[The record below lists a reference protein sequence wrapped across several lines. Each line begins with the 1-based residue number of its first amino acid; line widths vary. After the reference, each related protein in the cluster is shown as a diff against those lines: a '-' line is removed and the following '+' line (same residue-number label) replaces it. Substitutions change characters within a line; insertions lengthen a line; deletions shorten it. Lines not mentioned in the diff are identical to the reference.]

1 MLKGLGGKEGSGKM
15 AFDKKSI
22 RAVIFDYGNTLVEFS
37 RKQVVVC
44 DAALADAL
52 EKHFGKPDFE
62 KLSALR
68 DRDRLAPY
76 AGDPP
81 LYRENDLVEIT
92 TAMIQELYGLDPSPE
107 QLAEILR
114 ARFEVFV
121 RIVRAEPEVYGLL
134 DRLAQRYRLGLL
146 SNYPDGD
153 AIRESLAKTGLD
165 AYFKSV
171 VVSADVHLVKPHPV
185 PFLTILD
192 DLRVRADQAVLV
204 GDNWVADVQ
213 GGKRAGLHVVMLRR
227 WETPEKLPRKP
238 GDFEPDVTIGTLSE
252 LEALLL

>member
-1 MLKGLGGKEGSGKM
+1 M

-52 EKHFGKPDFE
+52 EKHFGKPDFGR
-62 KLSALR
+62 LSAIR
-68 DRDRLAPY
+68 DRNRLAPY
-76 AGDPP
+76 SGDPP

-92 TAMIQELYGLDPSPE
+92 TSMIQELYGVDPSPE

-134 DRLAQRYRLGLL
+134 DRLSARYRLGLL

-165 AYFKSV
+165 RYFHSV
-171 VVSADVHLVKPHPV
+171 LVSADVHLVKPHPV
-185 PFLTILD
+185 PFLTLLD
-192 DLRVRADQAVLV
+192 ELRVRADHTVLV
-204 GDNWVADVQ
+204 GDNWLADVQ
-213 GGKRAGLHVVMLRR
+213 GGKRAGLNVIMMQQ
-227 WETPEKLPRKP
+227 WEAPEKLPRKP
-238 GDFEPDVTIGTLSE
+238 GDFEPDATIGKLSE

>member
-1 MLKGLGGKEGSGKM
+1 M

-44 DAALADAL
+44 DTALADVL
-52 EKHFGKPDFE
+52 EKHFGKTDLHR
-62 KLSALR
+62 LSKIR

-76 AGDPP
+76 SGDPP

-92 TAMIQELYGLDPSPE
+92 TAMIQELYGVEPSPE

-121 RIVRAEPEVYGLL
+121 RIVRAEPEVYTLL
-134 DRLAQRYRLGLL
+134 DRLAARYRLGLL

-153 AIRESLAKTGLD
+153 AIRESLGKTGLD
-165 AYFKSV
+165 RFFHAV

-185 PFLTILD
+185 PFLTMLD
-192 DLRVRADQAVLV
+192 ELRVRADHAVLV
-204 GDNWVADVQ
+204 GDNWLADVQ
-213 GGKRAGLHVVMLRR
+213 GGKRAGLHVVMVRQ
-227 WETPEKLPRKP
+227 WDPPEKLPRKP
-238 GDFEPDVTIGTLSE
+238 GDFEPDVTIGKLSE

>member
-1 MLKGLGGKEGSGKM
+1 M

-37 RKQVVVC
+37 RNQVVVC

-52 EKHFGKPDFE
+52 EKHFGKPDFDR
-62 KLSALR
+62 LSAIR
-68 DRDRLAPY
+68 DRNRLAPY
-76 AGDPP
+76 SGDPP

-107 QLAEILR
+107 QLADILR
-114 ARFEVFV
+114 SRFEVFV
-121 RIVRAEPEVYGLL
+121 RIVRAEPEVYDLL
-134 DRLAQRYRLGLL
+134 DRLAARYRLGLL

-165 AYFKSV
+165 RYFEAV

-185 PFLTILD
+185 TFLTILD
-192 DLRVRADQAVLV
+192 ELRVRADQAVLV
-204 GDNWVADVQ
+204 GDNWLADVQ
-213 GGKRAGLHVVMLRR
+213 GGKRAGLHVVLMRQ
-227 WETPEKLPRKP
+227 WETPESLPRKP
-238 GDFEPDVTIGTLSE
+238 GDYEPDAAIGKLVE
-252 LEALLL
+252 LETLLL

>member
-1 MLKGLGGKEGSGKM
+1 MALDKKGL
-15 AFDKKSI
+15 

-37 RKQVVVC
+37 RNQVVVC
-44 DAALADAL
+44 DTALADAL

-62 KLSALR
+62 KLSAIR

-76 AGDPP
+76 SGDPP
-81 LYRENDLVEIT
+81 LYRENDLVQIT
-92 TAMIQELYGLDPSPE
+92 TAMIQELYGVDPSPE

-121 RIVRAEPEVYGLL
+121 RIVRAEPGVYELL
-134 DRLAQRYRLGLL
+134 ERLGERYKLGLL
-146 SNYPDGD
+146 SNYPDGA

-165 AYFKSV
+165 AYFQAV

-192 DLRVRADQAVLV
+192 ALRVRANQAVLV
-204 GDNWVADVQ
+204 GDNWLADVQ
-213 GGKRAGLHVVMLRR
+213 GGKRAGLRVVLTRQ
-227 WETPEKLPRKP
+227 WKPPEELPRRP
-238 GDFEPDVTIGTLSE
+238 GDYEPDAVIENLCE
-252 LEALLL
+252 LEAELL